1 MGGREPV
8 GPWRDVSSRQPLVVC
23 NLAQGEGFV
32 VGGTGSMP
40 GMPASAGGVV
50 WQSWARDRDGS
61 VVSLWC
67 WRQVAPRTMCDVRR
81 RSSAHSS
88 PAALVRGVI
97 YPSVSSFA
105 CGRRM
110 TGGSGRGRTGWSGR
124 RMTKGRGLGIP
135 QEGGWHLGVTQ
146 GGFPVLGVGQSI
158 DLVFTTFVRLKGHNA
173 ASACRVF
180 TKIPA
185 NPQRSPSK
193 PHGRGCIVPPR
204 GQCWSRQIRDTR
216 SSE

>member
-1 MGGREPV
+1 MVLAPGCTAHHVRRPA
-8 GPWRDVSSRQPLVVC
+8 PVVC
-23 NLAQGEGFV
+23 TLVACRAGSWCHLPCRVILSPQAKDDM
-32 VGGTGSMP
+32 VGGLSMKRGS
-40 GMPASAGGVV
+40 
-50 WQSWARDRDGS
+50 
-61 VVSLWC
+61 
-67 WRQVAPRTMCDVRR
+67 
-81 RSSAHSS
+81 
-88 PAALVRGVI
+88 
-97 YPSVSSFA
+97 
-105 CGRRM
+105 GRRM

-135 QEGGWHLGVTQ
+135 QEGGWHLGITQ

-216 SSE
+216 SSG